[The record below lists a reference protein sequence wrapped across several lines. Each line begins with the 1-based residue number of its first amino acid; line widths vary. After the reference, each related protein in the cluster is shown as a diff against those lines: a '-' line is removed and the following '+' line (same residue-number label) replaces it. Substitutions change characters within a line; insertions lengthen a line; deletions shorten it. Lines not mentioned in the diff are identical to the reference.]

1 MARGDQN
8 LPIAKHSKS
17 HDFIYEATSQV
28 LGFFGAAV
36 LRNEHKTQAAG
47 QGVRAPGRD
56 QKVWK
61 VLPFLKACVLIDL
74 LG

>member
-8 LPIAKHSKS
+8 LPITKHSKS
-17 HDFIYEATSQV
+17 QDSIYKATSQV

-47 QGVRAPGRD
+47 QGVWAPRRYQRVWIFFSILESL
-56 QKVWK
+56 QK
-61 VLPFLKACVLIDL
+61 
-74 LG
+74 